1 MRFNSTVAGLHTLR
15 SGEVIFFSPLA
26 KSNSKCQSILQKFF
40 VVVQSYHPLVSSFIS
55 ISLSSAVTSAI
66 LSTHS
71 HCLLSLLISIWPI
84 RQIPKWLLLPAHR
97 EAAVRCAQAHLLH
110 HNSRHSPNILFFS
123 LPAPPLLLL
132 LLLLHYHST
141 KLHLTD
147 SYLPVACLTV
157 ATVKDPVCTVGLK
170 RVAVIRRSS
179 SSWLTSH
186 SRVISTSR

>member
-1 MRFNSTVAGLHTLR
+1 MRFNSTVAGLLTLH

-84 RQIPKWLLLPAHR
+84 RQILKWLLLPAHR
-97 EAAVRCAQAHLLH
+97 EAAIRCAQAHLLH
-110 HNSRHSPNILFFS
+110 HNSRHSPNILFFFF
-123 LPAPPLLLL
+123 
-132 LLLLHYHST
+132 
-141 KLHLTD
+141 
-147 SYLPVACLTV
+147 ACS
-157 ATVKDPVCTVGLK
+157 P
-170 RVAVIRRSS
+170 SS
-179 SSWLTSH
+179 SSSH
-186 SRVISTSR
+186 SPPLSQYQTSFDWFLSACCLSDCCHCERSCLHCRIEKGCCHKAQQLTHFPFTSDQY